1 MKVRV
6 DPDLCTGCALCAD
19 ECPEVFELEDDV
31 AEVKVDEVP
40 VELEEACRLAAEECP
55 TEAIIVEE

>member
-6 DPDLCTGCALCAD
+6 DPDLCTGCAVCAD
-19 ECPEVFELEDDV
+19 ECPEIFELEDDV

-55 TEAIIVEE
+55 TEAIIVEA